1 MRIAVPVKIVPDLVE
16 ELVIDES
23 GVILD
28 AMELSLCLNEFDDH
42 AIEQAILLKERD
54 GSHVTVIA
62 PDMEEADMV
71 PKTSANVLFNA
82 AAKGADQLV
91 RVAGDMVPKTSAF
104 DERMSNHAYARILT
118 PVMRDLEPD
127 LILTGVQA
135 HNDLDGQLG
144 PLLAEYLQ
152 FPYVGYVAG
161 VQCVNGKAVVR
172 KEYPG
177 GLMVEL
183 EVNLPAVFGI
193 QAAEQ
198 PPRYV
203 AFSRVRQAM
212 KTVAIEERTAIKPDH
227 SGAPDVSRL
236 YQPEGGK
243 RASMIEG
250 EADVVAAR
258 LLAILTERGYL
269 NRGQ

>member
-1 MRIAVPVKIVPDLVE
+1 MRVVVPAKLVPDLVE

-23 GVILD
+23 GVTLD
-28 AMELSLCLNEFDDH
+28 VMELSLCLNEFDDH

-54 GSHVTVIA
+54 GGQVTVIV
-62 PDMEEADMV
+62 PDVEEAD
-71 PKTSANVLFNA
+71 NVLFNA

-91 RVAGDMVPKTSAF
+91 RVGGDF
-104 DERMSNHAYARILT
+104 DESISNHAYSRILA
-118 PVMRDLEPD
+118 PLMRDLQPD

-144 PLLAEYLQ
+144 PLLAEFLN

-161 VQCVNGKAVVR
+161 IKCQNGKAEVC

-177 GLMVEL
+177 GLTAEL
-183 EVNLPAVFGI
+183 EVSLPAVLGI

-212 KTVAIEERTAIKPDH
+212 KTAVIEERTAIDPSH
-227 SGAPDVSRL
+227 SGVPEIGRL
-236 YQPEGGK
+236 YQPESGK
-243 RASMIEG
+243 RAEMIEG
-250 EADVVAAR
+250 EADEVAAR
-258 LLAILTERGYL
+258 LVAILSERGYL
-269 NRGQ
+269 QRGHS

>member
-1 MRIAVPVKIVPDLVE
+1 MRVVVPVKFVPDLVE

-23 GVILD
+23 GVTLD
-28 AMELSLCLNEFDDH
+28 SMELILCLNEFDDH

-54 GSHVTVIA
+54 GSQVTIIA
-62 PDMEEADMV
+62 PGLEEAD
-71 PKTSANVLFNA
+71 NVLFNA

-91 RVAGDMVPKTSAF
+91 RLAGDF
-104 DERMSNHAYARILT
+104 DENMSSHAYARILT
-118 PVMRDLEPD
+118 PIMRDLEPD

-144 PLLAEYLQ
+144 ALLAEYLK
-152 FPYVGYVAG
+152 FPYVGYVAS
-161 VQCVNGKAVVR
+161 VKSVNGKAEVR

-177 GLMVEL
+177 GLMVKL

-193 QAAEQ
+193 QVAEQ

-212 KTVAIEERTAIKPDH
+212 KTTAIEERTAIDPDH
-227 SGAPDVSRL
+227 TGAPDVSRL
-236 YQPEGGK
+236 FQPVSSK
-243 RASMIEG
+243 RATMIEG
-250 EADVVAAR
+250 EADVIAAR
-258 LLAILTERGYL
+258 LIAILTERSYL
-269 NRGQ
+269 QRGQ